1 MECIFKPAKNWTYGF
16 QTSCEAYIYYYPY
29 NKAIPTKCVS
39 QPDDDAVKYAL
50 NSYWTT
56 LNTSTTISDVA
67 KTLNDENNLIW
78 QNSSSQE
85 SCSSSDLK
93 CKVYDIISFHNAL
106 HTVNTLMD
114 LYGGQYSL
122 LHGRCSYSQRYDNI
136 NLDPGFISS
145 DHLIDH
151 IFDQITRNHDEKMEE
166 DLNPLLFSIQPIFD
180 RQECEGVI

>member
-1 MECIFKPAKNWTYGF
+1 M
-16 QTSCEAYIYYYPY
+16 
-29 NKAIPTKCVS
+29 
-39 QPDDDAVKYAL
+39 
-50 NSYWTT
+50 
-56 LNTSTTISDVA
+56 NTSTTISEVA
-67 KTLNDENNLIW
+67 KTLNDEDNLIW
-78 QNSSSQE
+78 QNLSSQE
-85 SCSSSDLK
+85 TCSSSDWK
-93 CKVYDIISFHNAL
+93 CKVYYEIDNMMTNSHISRL

-122 LHGRCSYSQRYDNI
+122 LHGRCSYSQRYDKI
-136 NLDPGFISS
+136 NFDPGFISS